1 MRFYKPGIVAVATV
15 RGVPN
20 VRVFR
25 TETFFEHDRHVW
37 ASSTLANSA
46 AWHLESDVT
55 DVRPLVV
62 LDLDAS
68 ERAAL
73 RKRALESFDFRSSTV
88 AAIEQQTKPPK
99 PAEPTGLGAVVEDD
113 GRKWVHF
120 GNGCWIMSVPNAAL
134 KTRTWDDFS
143 SDVEV
148 QP

>member
-1 MRFYKPGIVAVATV
+1 MKGDEPGTVAVATV

-20 VRVFR
+20 VRVFCYR
-25 TETFFEHDRHVW
+25 VRSGECQWD
-37 ASSTLANSA
+37 SA
-46 AWHLESDVT
+46 ERVHGSISHGDADVT

-73 RKRALESFDFRSSTV
+73 RKRALESFDFHCVTV
-88 AAIEQQTKPPK
+88 RAIEQQTKPPK